1 MDIIKNLKSR
11 FDSVQCDFL
20 IAIATIFLP
29 FYITV
34 VIHAIIFFKWI
45 KQGEVK
51 KGYEETK
58 RSKYIIFFSA
68 LIFLTSV
75 FYQNW
80 PGAGVSLG
88 YLMLYSMTLVYRRHA
103 SEELFDTMLNL
114 VIGLS
119 VFASVWAIIEYIFI
133 LRQFDLEGWYL
144 VVFNAPQYRTN
155 AMFFNANYYAMMIE
169 FFVAICFYK
178 FLKYTHNHGFM
189 NHIKEIV
196 IIGLITLLNLFCLYL
211 TGCRTAWPALA
222 GGLAIMLL
230 FNRNYKSF
238 GGICAVGAAGVGFF
252 IAKPQYIPRMSN
264 IVKYL
269 GVRKHIWEVAIQ
281 NIKTHFLFGEG
292 PMTYWHIYAQYSG
305 HPTQHSHNIFID
317 PVLCFGIIGLL
328 VIAPFFIENIKRLYR
343 LLRTKCNPTLI
354 ALIVGYIVMIYI
366 HGLLDYTIFFVSTG
380 FLFAMIVSSFD
391 IYRKEIDQ

>member
-20 IAIATIFLP
+20 IAIAAIFLP

-103 SEELFDTMLNL
+103 SEELFDTMLNI

-119 VFASVWAIIEYIFI
+119 VFAAVWAIIEYIFI

-196 IIGLITLLNLFCLYL
+196 IIGLISLLNLFCLYL
-211 TGCRTAWPALA
+211 T
-222 GGLAIMLL
+222 
-230 FNRNYKSF
+230 
-238 GGICAVGAAGVGFF
+238 
-252 IAKPQYIPRMSN
+252 
-264 IVKYL
+264 
-269 GVRKHIWEVAIQ
+269 
-281 NIKTHFLFGEG
+281 
-292 PMTYWHIYAQYSG
+292 
-305 HPTQHSHNIFID
+305 
-317 PVLCFGIIGLL
+317 
-328 VIAPFFIENIKRLYR
+328 
-343 LLRTKCNPTLI
+343 
-354 ALIVGYIVMIYI
+354 
-366 HGLLDYTIFFVSTG
+366 
-380 FLFAMIVSSFD
+380 
-391 IYRKEIDQ
+391 